1 MAKHNEAV
9 LYEAA
14 KLHDAAQKE
23 LLESEPWMRRRGE
36 DQEDEQEEEE
46 EQEGEDDQQQED
58 GEQERGEDDQQQEQE
73 AEPVASFGSE
83 ADQLGRSSLPAFA
96 RHSTAPAYVWRPWLP
111 FRPRLLGDVTIA
123 PMLGPP
129 ASSE

>member
-1 MAKHNEAV
+1 MVAKHNEAV

-14 KLHDAAQKE
+14 ALHDAAQKE
-23 LLESEPWMRRRGE
+23 MLESEPWMRRREE
-36 DQEDEQEEEE
+36 DEEDEQEAE
-46 EQEGEDDQQQED
+46 EQEGEDDQQQEE
-58 GEQERGEDDQQQEQE
+58 GEQERGGQPEQQEQE
-73 AEPVASFGSE
+73 AEPAASFGSE

-96 RHSTAPAYVWRPWLP
+96 RNSTSPAYVWRPWLP